1 MRIAFGA
8 LLLVLGILQYNLWLG
23 ERGIPDVWQRAERLR
38 ALEAKVERL
47 EARNRR
53 LRAEVEDLRRE
64 GQAIV
69 ERAREDLGMI
79 REGEIF
85 IRMVQ
90 PPGGAREGG
99 AGAQEGG

>member
-8 LLLVLGILQYNLWLG
+8 LLLVLGVLQYNLWLG
-23 ERGIPDVWQRAERLR
+23 ERGIPDVWQREERLR
-38 ALEAKVERL
+38 TLEAKVERL

-64 GQAIV
+64 GEAIV
-69 ERAREDLGMI
+69 ERAREDLGMV
-79 REGEIF
+79 REDEIF

-90 PPGGAREGG
+90 PPGGAPEGG
-99 AGAQEGG
+99 PEPEEGG